1 MTYAEYINLV
11 KEYDSTD
18 SVSRRKEI
26 TEEVYKASV
35 ALAKQLEAMYNRFG
49 TTFINDDEYR
59 SDRGG
64 FSFNDFDKHR
74 VLLTYSDHWKY
85 GGECSFGVSVPMK
98 MLDVENRIAERRI
111 IRNNYIARLKK
122 EHDENTHQIEYLTE
136 ENKNLLNRIAQLEKE
151 RDEEK

>member
-11 KEYDSTD
+11 KEYDSSD

-59 SDRGG
+59 SDRGW
-64 FSFNDFDKHR
+64 FSLIEFNENKAQLR
-74 VLLTYSDHWKY
+74 YADHWQY
-85 GGECSFGVSVPMK
+85 GGECCFDISVPMK
-98 MLDVENRIAERRI
+98 MLDVENRLAERRI
-111 IRNNYIARLKK
+111 LRCKYIEQLKK
-122 EHDENTHQIEYLTE
+122 EHNENTSQIEYLTE
-136 ENKNLLNRIAQLEKE
+136 ANKSLLNRIAQLEKE
-151 RDEEK
+151 RDEK